1 MVFTIIT
8 FIRRGK
14 KNDARKK
21 TEECK
26 SFKFQEAPEESKKI
40 ILTSFKALNFYRS
53 WEGQG
58 RESQHYFTYFHKFLI
73 FILTA
78 NPSSGTLAQEVPSF

>member
-8 FIRRGK
+8 FIRRRK

-40 ILTSFKALNFYRS
+40 ILTNFKTLNFT
-53 WEGQG
+53 GHG
-58 RESQHYFTYFHKFLI
+58 RDRVGSHNLILHIFTNPLI
-73 FILTA
+73 L
-78 NPSSGTLAQEVPSF
+78 S